1 MSEMPHDEVN
11 RTKVSFFTDEILMF
25 AAFLIFVWFTI
36 IAGLAIWWQSI
47 RQKDA
52 AYERFAAA
60 FESRGDTEMQ
70 YPGRRLRR
78 RWMWVPWAIG
88 IVAAMIAGL
97 VFRLSPPYVLAIAV
111 MISLLSSQ
119 VEAFLAGQT
128 AARLENQLADS
139 IDIMIGAV
147 GAGASVGTAIES
159 AVTESRQPLRP
170 YLEEISG
177 RIRLG
182 DEPAE
187 VFRSLAQRVP
197 LETFLLFTSALS
209 VHWEVGGKL
218 TSTLTTVGRTIR
230 DRIEISRKIR
240 SNTAQSQFS
249 TIALIGLTYFIAV
262 IVWNNGRDQMEEFV
276 TSSVGSWFVAGS
288 VILQAVGIVWMNIIS
303 KAKF

>member
-1 MSEMPHDEVN
+1 
-11 RTKVSFFTDEILMF
+11 MF

-47 RQKDA
+47 RQKEA

-128 AARLENQLADS
+128 AARLENQLVDYHRNVCQICPHDS
-139 IDIMIGAV
+139 D
-147 GAGASVGTAIES
+147 
-159 AVTESRQPLRP
+159 PL
-170 YLEEISG
+170 
-177 RIRLG
+177 
-182 DEPAE
+182 
-187 VFRSLAQRVP
+187 
-197 LETFLLFTSALS
+197 
-209 VHWEVGGKL
+209 
-218 TSTLTTVGRTIR
+218 
-230 DRIEISRKIR
+230 
-240 SNTAQSQFS
+240 
-249 TIALIGLTYFIAV
+249 
-262 IVWNNGRDQMEEFV
+262 
-276 TSSVGSWFVAGS
+276 
-288 VILQAVGIVWMNIIS
+288 
-303 KAKF
+303 

>member
-1 MSEMPHDEVN
+1 
-11 RTKVSFFTDEILMF
+11 MF
-25 AAFLIFVWFTI
+25 AAFLILIWFAI

-60 FESRGDTEMQ
+60 FESQGDTEMQ

-78 RWMWVPWAIG
+78 RWMWVPWVIG
-88 IVAAMIAGL
+88 LVAAVVAAL
-97 VFRLSPPYVLAIAV
+97 VFRLTPPYVLAIAV
-111 MISLLSSQ
+111 MISLLCSQ
-119 VEAFLAGQT
+119 IEVFVAGQM
-128 AARLENQLADS
+128 AARLENQLADA

-147 GAGASVGTAIES
+147 GAGASAGTAIES
-159 AVTESRQPLRP
+159 AVTESRLPLRP

-182 DEPAE
+182 DEPSE

-209 VHWEVGGKL
+209 VHWEVGGRL

-230 DRIEISRKIR
+230 DRIEISRRIR

-249 TIALIGLTYFIAV
+249 TIALIGLTYFIAL
-262 IVWNNGRDQMEEFV
+262 IVWNNGRAQMEEFV
-276 TSSVGSWFVAGS
+276 RSSVGSWFVAGS
-288 VILQAVGIVWMNIIS
+288 VILQAVGIVWMNFIS

>member
-1 MSEMPHDEVN
+1 
-11 RTKVSFFTDEILMF
+11 MF
-25 AAFLIFVWFTI
+25 EALLLFLWFLI
-36 IAGLAIWWQSI
+36 IAGLALGWRSI
-47 RQKDA
+47 RQRD
-52 AYERFAAA
+52 AA
-60 FESRGDTEMQ
+60 FERFTSGMESVAGEAKTQ

-78 RWMWVPWAIG
+78 RWMWVPWALG
-88 IVAAMIAGL
+88 LAAALIAVLG
-97 VFRLSPPYVLAIAV
+97 FRLTPPYVLAIAMMV
-111 MISLLSSQ
+111 GLLSSQ
-119 VEAFLAGQT
+119 VEAFVAGQT

-147 GAGASVGTAIES
+147 AAGASVGTAIES
-159 AVTESRQPLRP
+159 AVTESRLPLRP

-182 DEPAE
+182 DEPSD

-288 VILQAVGIVWMNIIS
+288 VILQAAGIVWMNIIS
-303 KAKF
+303 KARF

>member
-1 MSEMPHDEVN
+1 M
-11 RTKVSFFTDEILMF
+11 FT
-25 AAFLIFVWFTI
+25 AFLILIWLALL
-36 IAGLAIWWQSI
+36 AGLFIWWRSI
-47 RQKDA
+47 RQREA
-52 AYERFAAA
+52 ALERFSAA
-60 FESRGDTEMQ
+60 FESRDATEVQ

-78 RWMWVPWAIG
+78 RWMWVPW
-88 IVAAMIAGL
+88 VLGL
-97 VFRLSPPYVLAIAV
+97 VVALVIALIFRLAPPYVLAIAL
-111 MISLLSSQ
+111 MTSLLSSQ
-119 VEAFLAGQT
+119 VEVFLAGQM
-128 AARLENQLADS
+128 AARLENQLADA

-159 AVTESRQPLRP
+159 AVTESRLPLRP

-182 DEPAE
+182 DEPSE

-209 VHWEVGGKL
+209 VHWEVGGRL

-230 DRIEISRKIR
+230 DRTEISRRIR

-249 TIALIGLTYFIAV
+249 TIALLGLTYFIAL

-276 TSSVGSWFVAGS
+276 RSSIGSWFVAGS
-288 VILQAVGIVWMNIIS
+288 VILQSVGIVWMNVIS
-303 KAKF
+303 KARF